1 MDKQDVRILAE
12 LFRDPRAGY
21 AALGAHVALS
31 PNAVAARVKRLEA
44 TGVLQGFAA
53 LPAPRLLGMA
63 EGLLVFTNVDDLPER
78 EDEILASLPD
88 VPGVRYVDV
97 SLDHSVHVWMW
108 HANDAD
114 GERIERAAVSLVG
127 KPPQFALRGDP
138 GPTGTLL
145 SSSDWRIVRA
155 MLPDARIPLKALAR
169 RAGLSF
175 KTAKRH
181 LAQLMR
187 DGAIRMEPVLSP
199 TEAQGLVLFTL
210 SVVLK
215 PEARLDDAL
224 ARLPSTS
231 IAQSS
236 PGSPVVLLH
245 VARDTLREAQADHR
259 AIAASPGVERVLF
272 TIATRRRADAWLD
285 DAVGARIAAL
295 RQPGP
300 VAPVAVPVPLQK
312 SS

>member
-1 MDKQDVRILAE
+1 MRILAE

-21 AALGAHVALS
+21 AELGPHVGLS
-31 PNAVAARVKRLEA
+31 PNAIAARVKRLGS

-53 LPAPRLLGMA
+53 LPAPRLLGMV

-78 EDEILASLPD
+78 EAEILASLPD

-97 SLDHSVHVWMW
+97 GLDHSVQVWMW
-108 HANDAD
+108 HTNEAD
-114 GERIERAAVSLVG
+114 WERIERAAVSLVG

-138 GPTGTLL
+138 GAEGALL
-145 SSSDWRIVRA
+145 SSSEWRIMRA
-155 MLPDARIPLKALAR
+155 MLPDARIPLKELAR

-175 KTAKRH
+175 KTARRH
-181 LAQLMR
+181 LTRLLR

-210 SVVLK
+210 SIVLR
-215 PEARLDDAL
+215 PDARLDEVLALLPDA
-224 ARLPSTS
+224 SM
-231 IAQSS
+231 AQST

-245 VARDTLREAQADHR
+245 VARDSLRDAQADHR
-259 AIAASPGVERVLF
+259 AVSASPAVERVLF

-285 DAVGARIAAL
+285 DAIGARIAAL
-295 RQPGP
+295 RQPN
-300 VAPVAVPVPLQK
+300 VAPVAVTVPLPK